1 MELNI
6 LIYVFLSLKIQT
18 VTFVLP
24 VGIKNWFQN
33 VLFIGILCNKAFV
46 DSSSFH
52 VKLMSMLL
60 NLGKEIQS
68 MLSFHEEK

>member
-24 VGIKNWFQN
+24 VGIKNRFQN